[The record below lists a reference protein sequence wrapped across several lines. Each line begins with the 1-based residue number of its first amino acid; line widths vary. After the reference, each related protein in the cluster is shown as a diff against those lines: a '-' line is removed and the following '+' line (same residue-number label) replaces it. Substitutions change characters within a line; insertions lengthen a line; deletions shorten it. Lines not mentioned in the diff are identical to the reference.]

1 MFKILPMCGC
11 QKLSLS
17 GNRRKSFFHFFLS
30 FQRGCSIWIWK
41 EKEKVPR
48 ILQKCRG
55 QTSHQ
60 ITHLF
65 VVMDQNHDWVKN
77 NVNIEAAM
85 SMGGTTTHQDRR
97 SNKCKQH
104 EYMSSHASNLRL
116 HLKTHSGEK
125 QYKCNQCDYACSH
138 VGNLRRHFKTH
149 SVKQMQSVWLCIL
162 SGRHFEDTF
171 KNIQWRKAKQM
182 QQL

>member
-97 SNKCKQH
+97 SNKCNQH
-104 EYMSSHASNLRL
+104 EYMSIWGCIWKHVVGKSNTNATSVTMHALSRV
-116 HLKTHSGEK
+116 HWEVIWKPT
-125 QYKCNQCDYACSH
+125 
-138 VGNLRRHFKTH
+138 VGKI
-149 SVKQMQSVWLCIL
+149 KKMQPMRLCIL
-162 SGRHFEDTF
+162 LWKRFEETF
-171 KNIQWRKAKQM
+171 
-182 QQL
+182 